1 MAKKRP
7 VDESEIVTHSKTSDN
22 EENNKVLNN

>member
-22 EENNKVLNN
+22 NENKQRVK